1 MTRSSGPR
9 TVSLRSLATHGRC
22 RLATF
27 AALAGL
33 VLLPSVASAQ
43 GFLDPRGV
51 LDPRAPFG
59 APFDTPFDP
68 PFNAPFNAPLDREFG
83 RDAPQPFDQSPDA
96 AIFEAI
102 LPFGELV
109 SIGGGTAWRPYARR
123 GWRPYADGSWDYVR
137 GGGWLWTG
145 LDPWSDVTD
154 HSGTWRDDA
163 EFGWVWT
170 PGEGGGRAPWEPAK
184 VEWRLGADVIGWA
197 PLSERGAA
205 DPRHFVFVPID
216 SLIGRGGASGLDRA
230 QSRAAYD
237 ASAPISPYEAAS
249 LSPDALAEHAARG
262 REVAPRV
269 ARLPDDSRSER
280 RRLEAERGDPYDTR
294 QPRGRYATPRPDS
307 NADFDPARRG
317 VAPEAPLASA
327 PSRTPPPV
335 PAQRPRSLA
344 ALPAPATAPAAPSTP
359 PTQAQPARPTAT
371 PTAPRTDRAQ
381 PTTPAPAASAEAR
394 PDATAPAAAP
404 KPEGPRVVGPQW
416 LANGDCSS
424 RGIREGKC
432 KTE

>member
-9 TVSLRSLATHGRC
+9 TFGLRSLGAHGRS
-22 RLATF
+22 RLVTCAV
-27 AALAGL
+27 LAGL
-33 VLLPSVASAQ
+33 VLLPGVASAQ

-51 LDPRAPFG
+51 RDPRAPFDQ
-59 APFDTPFDP
+59 PFE
-68 PFNAPFNAPLDREFG
+68 APLIREFG
-83 RDAPQPFDQSPDA
+83 WDAQQPFDQAPDA
-96 AIFEAI
+96 GIFEDI

-109 SIGGGTAWRPYARR
+109 AIDGRTAWRPYARR
-123 GWRPYADGSWDYVR
+123 GWRPYADGSWDYAP
-137 GGGWLWTG
+137 GNGWIWTG
-145 LDPWSDVTD
+145 LDPWSDITD
-154 HSGTWRDDA
+154 HSGTWRDDI
-163 EFGWVWT
+163 ELGWVWI
-170 PGEGGGRAPWEPAK
+170 PGEGGGRAPWEPAR

-205 DPRHFVFVPID
+205 DPRHFIFVPID
-216 SLIGRGGASGLDRA
+216 SLLGRGGTSGFDRA

-237 ASAPISPYEAAS
+237 VSAPISPYEAAS
-249 LSPDALAEHAARG
+249 LSPGALADHAARG
-262 REVAPRV
+262 REIAPRV
-269 ARLPDDSRSER
+269 ASLPDDPRSER
-280 RRLEAERGDPYDTR
+280 RRLEAERGNPYDTR
-294 QPRGRYATPRPDS
+294 RPRGRFVTPRPDA
-307 NADFDPARRG
+307 NTDFDATRQG
-317 VAPEAPLASA
+317 ISSEAPLANA
-327 PSRTPPPV
+327 PARTPPPV

-344 ALPAPATAPAAPSTP
+344 ALPAPATAPAAPSTA
-359 PTQAQPARPTAT
+359 PTQARPSQPTAT

-381 PTTPAPAASAEAR
+381 PAPTTPQTPAVAAEAR